1 MHDVIVFIDIEHVV
15 TLAMDEIL
23 CLGCGKDIGGQS
35 SNRRSLN
42 SSSRVQDVWKRLF
55 QKKLEEKSIDLG
67 LGDVLLSE
75 VGLMC
80 RSCFSIFERF
90 SKLQQSIETNLNA
103 FTDKLSTKDIV
114 YTRRKVS
121 RTIC

>member
-1 MHDVIVFIDIEHVV
+1 
-15 TLAMDEIL
+15 MDEIL
-23 CLGCGKDIGGQS
+23 CFGCGEDIGGQS

-80 RSCFSIFERF
+80 WSCFSAFEWF
-90 SKLQQSIETNLNA
+90 SKLQQQSIETNLNA
-103 FTDKLSTKDIV
+103 FVDQLSTKDIV
-114 YTRRKVS
+114 YTRREVS
-121 RTIC
+121 RMVC

>member
-1 MHDVIVFIDIEHVV
+1 M
-15 TLAMDEIL
+15 
-23 CLGCGKDIGGQS
+23 
-35 SNRRSLN
+35 
-42 SSSRVQDVWKRLF
+42 WKQLF

-67 LGDVLLSE
+67 LGDALLSE
-75 VGLMC
+75 VSLMC
-80 RSCFSIFERF
+80 RSCFSDFEQF

-121 RTIC
+121 RMVC

>member
-1 MHDVIVFIDIEHVV
+1 
-15 TLAMDEIL
+15 MDEIL
-23 CLGCGKDIGGQS
+23 CLGCGEDIGGQS

-42 SSSRVQDVWKRLF
+42 SSSRVQDVWKQLF

-75 VGLMC
+75 VILMC
-80 RSCFSIFERF
+80 RSCFSAFERF

-103 FTDKLSTKDIV
+103 FVDKLSIKDIV